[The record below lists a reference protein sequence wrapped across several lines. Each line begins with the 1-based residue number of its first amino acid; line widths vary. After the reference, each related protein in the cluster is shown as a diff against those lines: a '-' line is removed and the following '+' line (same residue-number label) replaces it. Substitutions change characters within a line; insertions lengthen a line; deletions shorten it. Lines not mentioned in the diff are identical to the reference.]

1 MIQAPTIN
9 QWARRVYAL
18 LLILGVAAWA
28 LVACLV
34 LASPMLLVLAVRR

>member
-1 MIQAPTIN
+1 MITAHPVQ

-18 LLILGVAAWA
+18 GLVLGVVAWA
-28 LVACLV
+28 IVTCLV